1 MRVCCCGLHCCLLET
16 LFASQRRKCCGFGVG
31 FCVVFYNVWNC
42 YISWFFPDSVTFFML
57 FLLLLF
63 FGYGFCSCSLFIWL
77 TGWLRCLLYL
87 FSVLILHFN
96 CLLFLFVYVVVI
108 VLIIVF
114 VVAVC
119 LFGSLVGCAVCF
131 NCFRYLFYCYTL
143 TVCLFFSLCRYY
155 CFDYRFCSCC
165 LFIWFTGWLR
175 CLL

>member
-1 MRVCCCGLHCCLLET
+1 M
-16 LFASQRRKCCGFGVG
+16 
-31 FCVVFYNVWNC
+31 FYNVWNC

-96 CLLFLFVYVVVI
+96 CLFIFFCFVVAI

-143 TVCLFFSLCRYY
+143 TVCFFFRYVVTIVLIIV
-155 CFDYRFCSCC
+155 FVVDVC
-165 LFIWFTGWLR
+165 LFAWFTGYVFVPPVVFLFSSR
-175 CLL
+175 L

>member
-1 MRVCCCGLHCCLLET
+1 MGLVLV
-16 LFASQRRKCCGFGVG
+16 FALCFM
-31 FCVVFYNVWNC
+31 FYNVWNC

-96 CLLFLFVYVVVI
+96 CLFIFFCFVVAI

-119 LFGSLVGCAVCF
+119 LFA
-131 NCFRYLFYCYTL
+131 
-143 TVCLFFSLCRYY
+143 
-155 CFDYRFCSCC
+155 
-165 LFIWFTGWLR
+165 WFTGYVFVPPVVFLFSSR
-175 CLL
+175 L